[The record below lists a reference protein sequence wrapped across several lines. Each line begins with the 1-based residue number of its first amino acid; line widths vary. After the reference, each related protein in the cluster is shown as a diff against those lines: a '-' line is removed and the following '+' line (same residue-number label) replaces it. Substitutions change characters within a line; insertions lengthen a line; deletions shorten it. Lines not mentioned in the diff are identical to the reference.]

1 MFIPQLKDVKDV
13 CQRILKDCRLNSSDE
28 CYGDSLNFFMENG
41 FFSEECWS
49 LDVTLAAL
57 ILPRLICFKENT
69 SGYPASLVK
78 EDDEGHVIEEDKSNQ
93 LWHEILDKM
102 IYAFWIIVNE
112 WGGYPIG
119 LSEKEREELVA
130 AKKEGL
136 RLFAEYFESLWD

>member
-1 MFIPQLKDVKDV
+1 M
-13 CQRILKDCRLNSSDE
+13 
-28 CYGDSLNFFMENG
+28 
-41 FFSEECWS
+41 
-49 LDVTLAAL
+49 
-57 ILPRLICFKENT
+57 
-69 SGYPASLVK
+69 VK

-119 LSEKEREELVA
+119 LDEKEREGLVA